1 MSTLAKIQEEV
12 SNELNLKVKELT
24 NKLNNSLVDLEII
37 TEKVEKIIIMKD

>member
-24 NKLNNSLVDLEII
+24 NKFNNSLVDLEII